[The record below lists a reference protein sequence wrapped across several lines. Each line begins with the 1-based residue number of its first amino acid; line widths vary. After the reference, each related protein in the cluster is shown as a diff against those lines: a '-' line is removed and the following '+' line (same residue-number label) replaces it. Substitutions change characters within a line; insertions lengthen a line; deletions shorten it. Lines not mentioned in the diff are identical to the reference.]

1 MSWTWEHE
9 GRRKTVENPLLL
21 ANRKCKRLKSLLGR
35 QRAIKKEAQPF
46 IDPIVFLSH
55 PDVKCFLSGVAANN
69 VRLRDQ
75 DASKGEGTER
85 AGIIGA
91 IRRRECPGLRQF
103 QFSRVNRHNSSNG
116 TRNGSGGNPASQ
128 NARRVG
134 DFLLDRLVF
143 DSPTGSYQDWVAKHA
158 AMESPARLERIYMV
172 ARQTTEEQRKIIKK
186 AAFREFQLLE
196 RLDHPGILKTEPPT
210 ECEYG
215 PVLFFRRDPD
225 AVPLD
230 HFLRDEGDSLAVDQR
245 LDILRQS
252 RGNHPLCPWKEDRSQ
267 EPSPQSILLKRD
279 RDSRL
284 VFRSIIGRA
293 GANLPGGTN
302 SGTTQISATLHASQ
316 LIEDSSL
323 FISHS
328 KRSLAARMGE
338 PKWTS
343 SRSEAWHTSP
353 AALPPTPSPNSRKSS
368 AAISAMG

>member
-1 MSWTWEHE
+1 MGQLQHLLRALQSYSRKVGFKKYAKEESISKLGKTGISKSGKIGSANPFSGSAAIRKKGSIGSINEVDLLLACPQGILLIEIKSNPGTLRGDTLSWTWEHE

-35 QRAIKKEAQPF
+35 QRAFKKEAQPF

-75 DASKGEGTER
+75 DASQGEGTER
-85 AGIIGA
+85 AGIMGA

-103 QFSRVNRHNSSNG
+103 QFSPVNRPTIRAVALAMDQAG
-116 TRNGSGGNPASQ
+116 IRPSQ

-134 DFLLDRLVF
+134 DFLLDQLIF
-143 DSPTGSYQDWVAKHA
+143 DSPTGSYQDWMAKHA
-158 AMESPARLERIYMV
+158 AIESATRLARIYMV

-215 PVLFFRRDPD
+215 PVLFFRRDPS

-245 LDILRQS
+245 LDTREKPKCEAAECSLRTV
-252 RGNHPLCPWKEDRSQ
+252 
-267 EPSPQSILLKRD
+267 
-279 RDSRL
+279 RL
-284 VFRSIIGRA
+284 RLG
-293 GANLPGGTN
+293 
-302 SGTTQISATLHASQ
+302 
-316 LIEDSSL
+316 
-323 FISHS
+323 
-328 KRSLAARMGE
+328 
-338 PKWTS
+338 
-343 SRSEAWHTSP
+343 
-353 AALPPTPSPNSRKSS
+353 
-368 AAISAMG
+368 